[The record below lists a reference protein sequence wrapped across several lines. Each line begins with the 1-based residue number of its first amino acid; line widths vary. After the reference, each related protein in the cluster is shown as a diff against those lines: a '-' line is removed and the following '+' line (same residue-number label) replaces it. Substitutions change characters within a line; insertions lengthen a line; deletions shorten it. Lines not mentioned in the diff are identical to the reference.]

1 MDEVLCMKSGV
12 LLVSKVL
19 KKTSSEFFSTLKEG
33 SKIEMSIRVK
43 AVGSNRGKTYSPS
56 IKVLDVETGNK
67 TFKSFNEIE
76 KLLAC
81 FEFMPVAG

>member
-1 MDEVLCMKSGV
+1 MNEVIYMRSGV
-12 LLVSKVL
+12 LVVSKVL

-33 SKIEMSIRVK
+33 SKIEMSIPVK

-56 IKVLDVETGNK
+56 IKILDVETGSK
-67 TFKSFNEIE
+67 TFKSFNEVE

-81 FEFMPVAG
+81 FEFTPVAG